1 MASARKQAKEIT
13 MKASKTKSNPKIKS
27 SPKTKSRLGA
37 SYWRLW
43 SATGISNL
51 GDGIVAVAYPW
62 LASAVTRSPFL
73 IALSVVVARLPWL
86 VFTLFA
92 GVLTDRFNR
101 KRIIVA
107 MDICRGLLT
116 LVVGTFVYLERD
128 TLPALNELS
137 SITDLQTNYTLYSVI
152 LITAFL
158 FGLAEVL
165 RDNTAQTLM
174 PAVVEE
180 KDLEKANGR
189 MWSAES
195 LTNSFIGPPLGSL
208 IISVAI
214 FLPFFVDAAT
224 FFIAA
229 ALIAGMKPTVKSF
242 KPEQKSG
249 PMNFRAEIK
258 EGFTWLWRHD
268 LLRPMAIILGL
279 LNGIAALS
287 GAIFILF
294 AQEVLQTSVFIFA
307 ILGTAAAVGGILG
320 GLLGPKVSEK
330 IGRGRS
336 LALSL
341 FVMPLMTLMVG
352 FSSLW
357 YLAWIFIAI
366 ETFTGVLWNV
376 VTVSLRQSLIPSH
389 LLGRVNSVYRF
400 FAWGTIPI
408 GTLLGGTLVT
418 ILQSGLGREM
428 AFRSVYFIGATLG
441 FGLFLY
447 AIRVLT
453 TEKIDRARSAV
464 SHS

>member
-1 MASARKQAKEIT
+1 
-13 MKASKTKSNPKIKS
+13 MKATT
-27 SPKTKSRLGA
+27 PKTKLGA
-37 SYWRLW
+37 SYWKLW
-43 SATGISNL
+43 SATAISNL
-51 GDGIVAVAYPW
+51 GDGIAAVAYPW

-73 IALSVVVARLPWL
+73 IALSVVVSRLPWL

-101 KRIIVA
+101 KRIVVA
-107 MDICRGLLT
+107 MNVFNGLLT
-116 LVVGTFVYLERD
+116 LVVAAFVYLERES
-128 TLPALNELS
+128 LPSLNELT
-137 SITDLQTNYTLYSVI
+137 SITDLETNYSLYFVI

-165 RDNTAQTLM
+165 RDNTAQTMM
-174 PAVVEE
+174 PAVVQE

-195 LTNSFIGPPLGSL
+195 LTNSFIGPPLGSF
-208 IISVAI
+208 IVSIAI
-214 FLPFFVDAAT
+214 FLPFFVDAVT

-229 ALIAGMKPTVKSF
+229 ALIAIMKPTVKSF
-242 KPEQKSG
+242 KPEEKSG
-249 PMNFRAEIK
+249 KINFRAEIK
-258 EGFTWLWRHD
+258 EGFGWLWQHE

-279 LNGIAALS
+279 VNGIAALS

-294 AQEVLQTSVFIFA
+294 AQEVLETTVFIFA
-307 ILGTAAAVGGILG
+307 VLGTAAAVGGILG
-320 GLLGPKVSEK
+320 GLLGPKVSAK

-336 LALSL
+336 LALAL
-341 FVMPLMTLMVG
+341 FTMPLMALLVG
-352 FSSLW
+352 LSSLW
-357 YLAWIFIAI
+357 YLVWIFVAL
-366 ETFTGVLWNV
+366 ETFTAVLWNV

-408 GTLLGGTLVT
+408 GTLLGGTLVSV
-418 ILQSGLGREM
+418 LQSGLGREM
-428 AFRSVYFIGATLG
+428 AFRSVYFTGAALG
-441 FGLFLY
+441 FALFLY

-453 TEKIDRARSAV
+453 EAKIEEARAAI

>member
-1 MASARKQAKEIT
+1 
-13 MKASKTKSNPKIKS
+13 MKAAKPKSK
-27 SPKTKSRLGA
+27 LGA
-37 SYWRLW
+37 SYWKLW
-43 SATGISNL
+43 SATAISNL
-51 GDGIVAVAYPW
+51 GDGIAAVAYPW

-73 IALSVVVARLPWL
+73 IALSVVVSRLPWL

-101 KRIIVA
+101 KRIVVA
-107 MDICRGLLT
+107 MNVFNGLLT
-116 LVVGTFVYLERD
+116 LVVAAFVYLERES
-128 TLPALNELS
+128 LPSLNELT
-137 SITDLQTNYTLYSVI
+137 SITDLETNYSLYFVI

-165 RDNTAQTLM
+165 RDNTAQTMM
-174 PAVVEE
+174 PAVVQE

-195 LTNSFIGPPLGSL
+195 LTNSFIGPPLGSF
-208 IISVAI
+208 IVSIAI
-214 FLPFFVDAAT
+214 FLPFFVDAVT

-229 ALIAGMKPTVKSF
+229 ALIAVMKPTVKSF
-242 KPEQKSG
+242 KPEEKSG
-249 PMNFRAEIK
+249 KINFRAEIK
-258 EGFTWLWRHD
+258 EGFGWLWQHE

-279 LNGIAALS
+279 VNGIAALS

-294 AQEVLQTSVFIFA
+294 AQEVLETTVFIFA
-307 ILGTAAAVGGILG
+307 VLGTAAAVGGILG
-320 GLLGPKVSEK
+320 GLLGPKVSAK

-336 LALSL
+336 LALAL
-341 FVMPLMTLMVG
+341 FTMPLMALLIG

-357 YLAWIFIAI
+357 YLVWVFVAL
-366 ETFTGVLWNV
+366 ETFTAVLWNV
-376 VTVSLRQSLIPSH
+376 VTVSLRQSLIPSN

-408 GTLLGGTLVT
+408 GTLVGGTLVSL
-418 ILQSGLGREM
+418 LQSGLGREM
-428 AFRSVYFIGATLG
+428 AFRSVYFTGAALG
-441 FGLFLY
+441 FALFLY

-453 TEKIDRARSAV
+453 EAKIEEARAAI

>member
-1 MASARKQAKEIT
+1 
-13 MKASKTKSNPKIKS
+13 MKAAKTREK
-27 SPKTKSRLGA
+27 LGA
-37 SYWRLW
+37 SYWKLW

-51 GDGIVAVAYPW
+51 GDGVAAVAYPW

-73 IALSVVVARLPWL
+73 IALSVVVSRLPWL

-107 MDICRGLLT
+107 MDFCRGLLT
-116 LVVGTFVYLERD
+116 LVVGAFVYLERD
-128 TLPALNELS
+128 SLPSLDELA
-137 SITDLQTNYTLYSVI
+137 SIKDLQTNYTLYFVI

-174 PAVVEE
+174 PSVVED
-180 KDLEKANGR
+180 KHLEKANGR

-214 FLPFFVDAAT
+214 FLPFIIDAAT

-229 ALIAGMKPTVKSF
+229 ALIATMKPTVKSF
-242 KPEQKSG
+242 KPENKSG
-249 PMNFRAEIK
+249 PIDFRAEIK
-258 EGFTWLWRHD
+258 EGFAWLWRHE

-279 LNGIAALS
+279 INGIAGLT

-294 AQEVLQTSVFIFA
+294 AQEVLQTTVFIFA
-307 ILGTAAAVGGILG
+307 VLGTAAAVGGIIG

-336 LALSL
+336 LALAL
-341 FVMPLMTLMVG
+341 FTMPLMALLIG
-352 FSSLW
+352 LSSRW
-357 YLAWIFIAI
+357 YLVWIFVAL
-366 ETFTGVLWNV
+366 ETFTAVLWNV

-408 GTLLGGTLVT
+408 GTLLGGTLVSA
-418 ILQSGLGREM
+418 LQSGLGREM
-428 AFRSVYFIGATLG
+428 AFRSVYFTASALG
-441 FGLFLY
+441 FCLFLY

-453 TEKIDRARSAV
+453 EAEIERARSSV

>member
-1 MASARKQAKEIT
+1 
-13 MKASKTKSNPKIKS
+13 MKASKTKSNS
-27 SPKTKSRLGA
+27 KTKSKLGA
-37 SYWRLW
+37 SYWKLW

-62 LASAVTRSPFL
+62 LASAVTRSPLL
-73 IALSVVVARLPWL
+73 IALSVVVSRLPWL

-116 LVVGTFVYLERD
+116 LVVGAFVYLERES
-128 TLPALNELS
+128 LPSLNELS
-137 SITDLQTNYTLYSVI
+137 SITDLETNYTLYSVI

-174 PAVVEE
+174 PAIVEE

-224 FFIAA
+224 FFVAA
-229 ALIAGMKPTVKSF
+229 ALIATMKPTVKSF

-279 LNGIAALS
+279 LNGIAGIS

-294 AQEVLQTSVFIFA
+294 AQEVLKTSVFIFA
-307 ILGTAAAVGGILG
+307 ILGTAAAVGGIIG

-336 LALSL
+336 LALAL
-341 FVMPLMTLMVG
+341 FVMPLMTLLVG

-366 ETFTGVLWNV
+366 ETFTAVLWNV

-408 GTLLGGTLVT
+408 GTLLGGALVA
-418 ILQSGLGREM
+418 ILQSSVGREM

-453 TEKIDRARSAV
+453 TEKIDAARASV

>member
-1 MASARKQAKEIT
+1 
-13 MKASKTKSNPKIKS
+13 MKASKNKSNPKIKS
-27 SPKTKSRLGA
+27 TLGA
-37 SYWRLW
+37 SYWKLW

-62 LASAVTRSPFL
+62 LASAVTRSPLL
-73 IALSVVVARLPWL
+73 IALSVVVSRLPWL

-116 LVVGTFVYLERD
+116 LVVGAFVYLERES
-128 TLPALNELS
+128 LPALNELS
-137 SITDLQTNYTLYSVI
+137 SITDLETNYTLYSII

-174 PAVVEE
+174 PAIVEE
-180 KDLEKANGR
+180 KNLEKANGR

-229 ALIAGMKPTVKSF
+229 ALIATMKPTVKSF

-249 PMNFRAEIK
+249 PMNFRVEIK

-294 AQEVLQTSVFIFA
+294 AQEVLKTSVFIFA

-336 LALSL
+336 LALAL
-341 FVMPLMTLMVG
+341 FVMPLMTLLVG

-366 ETFTGVLWNV
+366 ETFTAVLWNV

-408 GTLLGGTLVT
+408 GTLLGGALVT
-418 ILQSGLGREM
+418 ALQSGLGREM

-453 TEKIDRARSAV
+453 TEKIDQARASV

>member
-1 MASARKQAKEIT
+1 
-13 MKASKTKSNPKIKS
+13 MKAAKPKSK
-27 SPKTKSRLGA
+27 LGA
-37 SYWRLW
+37 SYWKLW
-43 SATGISNL
+43 SATAVSNL
-51 GDGIVAVAYPW
+51 GDGIAAVAYPW

-73 IALSVVVARLPWL
+73 IALSVVVSRLPWL

-101 KRIIVA
+101 KRIVA
-107 MDICRGLLT
+107 AMNVFNGLLT
-116 LVVGTFVYLERD
+116 LVVAAFVYLERD
-128 TLPALNELS
+128 SLPSLNELT
-137 SITDLQTNYTLYSVI
+137 SITDLETNYSLYFVI

-165 RDNTAQTLM
+165 RDNTAQTMM
-174 PAVVEE
+174 PAVVQE

-195 LTNSFIGPPLGSL
+195 LTNSFIGPPLGSF
-208 IISVAI
+208 IVSIAI
-214 FLPFFVDAAT
+214 FLPFFVDAVT

-229 ALIAGMKPTVKSF
+229 ALIAVMKPTVKSF
-242 KPEQKSG
+242 KPEEKSG
-249 PMNFRAEIK
+249 KINFRAEIK
-258 EGFTWLWRHD
+258 EGFGWLWQHE

-279 LNGIAALS
+279 VNGIAALS
-287 GAIFILF
+287 GSIFILF
-294 AQEVLQTSVFIFA
+294 AQEVLETTVFIFA
-307 ILGTAAAVGGILG
+307 VLGTAAAVGGILG
-320 GLLGPKVSEK
+320 GLLGPKVSAK

-336 LALSL
+336 LALAL
-341 FVMPLMTLMVG
+341 FTMPLMALLIG

-357 YLAWIFIAI
+357 YLVWVFVAL
-366 ETFTGVLWNV
+366 ETFTAVLWNV

-408 GTLLGGTLVT
+408 GTLLGGTLVSV
-418 ILQSGLGREM
+418 LQSGLGREM
-428 AFRSVYFIGATLG
+428 AFRSVYFTGAALG
-441 FGLFLY
+441 FALFLY

-453 TEKIDRARSAV
+453 EAKIEEARASI

>member
-1 MASARKQAKEIT
+1 
-13 MKASKTKSNPKIKS
+13 MKAAKPKSK
-27 SPKTKSRLGA
+27 LGA
-37 SYWRLW
+37 SYWKLW
-43 SATGISNL
+43 SATAISNL
-51 GDGIVAVAYPW
+51 GDGIAAVAYPW

-73 IALSVVVARLPWL
+73 IALSVVVSRLPWL

-101 KRIIVA
+101 KRIVVA
-107 MDICRGLLT
+107 MNVFNGVLT
-116 LVVGTFVYLERD
+116 LVVAAFVYLERES
-128 TLPALNELS
+128 LPSLNELT
-137 SITDLQTNYTLYSVI
+137 SITDLETNYSLYFVI

-165 RDNTAQTLM
+165 RDNTAQTMM
-174 PAVVEE
+174 PAVVQE

-195 LTNSFIGPPLGSL
+195 LTNSFIGPPLGSF
-208 IISVAI
+208 IVSIAI
-214 FLPFFVDAAT
+214 FLPFFVDAVT

-229 ALIAGMKPTVKSF
+229 ALIAVMKPTVKSF
-242 KPEQKSG
+242 KPEEKSG
-249 PMNFRAEIK
+249 KINFRAEIK
-258 EGFTWLWRHD
+258 EGFGWLWQHE

-279 LNGIAALS
+279 VNGIAALS

-294 AQEVLQTSVFIFA
+294 AQEVLDTTVFIFA
-307 ILGTAAAVGGILG
+307 VLGTAAAVGGILG
-320 GLLGPKVSEK
+320 GLLGPKVSAK

-336 LALSL
+336 LALAL
-341 FVMPLMTLMVG
+341 FTMPLMALLIG

-357 YLAWIFIAI
+357 YLVWVFVAL
-366 ETFTGVLWNV
+366 ETFTAVLWNV

-408 GTLLGGTLVT
+408 GTLLGGTLVSV
-418 ILQSGLGREM
+418 LQSGLGREM
-428 AFRSVYFIGATLG
+428 AFRTVYFTGAALG
-441 FGLFLY
+441 FLLFLY

-453 TEKIDRARSAV
+453 EAKIEEARAAI